1 MVDEPDTAA
10 PASDTGRPKR
20 PPPTIDLEPTSR
32 EERPSASE
40 SAAERPTASPWSAPA
55 AAMAE
60 GSSETAA
67 ESHPHMAPDA
77 EAAAAAD
84 DRVEETIAAAE
95 PPRMAPPPS
104 RPVSPWIIAPFS
116 GAAAA
121 ALVIGV
127 GWMLGWPQ
135 VAPPSAISPQATAV
149 DELTSRVAGLEQRV
163 GKPDGAVTGRLD
175 AADKAMAA
183 LRNDIAGLRAQA
195 DKTVAALNDVRAQ
208 PRDGSAPAPAPEP
221 VDLSGL
227 TARIDA
233 LERASKNQ
241 SAALAQERAR
251 ISEAAEAAKPA
262 DDAPLRRVVA
272 ATLLDVAVR
281 HGDPY
286 GAALT
291 TAKSLAPD
299 AAALKPLEAFATTGV
314 PSPAAL
320 SRELLTIVPKLS
332 PPAPEST
339 TGTSILS
346 KLSAGA
352 SSLVKVERTDG
363 AGTDR
368 GAVVARITAAALRND
383 FAEARRELKGLSPG
397 DRAPA
402 NDWLARADAR
412 DAALSAARKFA
423 DDAMTALA
431 KPAQ

>member
-1 MVDEPDTAA
+1 MVDEPDTVA

-32 EERPSASE
+32 EERPSAAE

-55 AAMAE
+55 EAVAE
-60 GSSETAA
+60 GSSGAASQSHPHAAPDAAPEAA
-67 ESHPHMAPDA
+67 ESATP
-77 EAAAAAD
+77 
-84 DRVEETIAAAE
+84 EEPVAAAE
-95 PPRMAPPPS
+95 PPRADTPPPP

-121 ALVIGV
+121 ALVIGI
-127 GWMLGWPQ
+127 GWMLGWPPVQ
-135 VAPPSAISPQATAV
+135 PPSATTPQDAAV
-149 DELTSRVAGLEQRV
+149 TELTSRVAGLEQRI
-163 GKPDGAVTGRLD
+163 GRPDTAVTGRLD
-175 AADKAMAA
+175 AADKAIAA
-183 LRNDIAGLRAQA
+183 VRNDIAGLRAQS
-195 DKTVAALNDVRAQ
+195 DKTIAALNDVKAQ
-208 PRDGSAPAPAPEP
+208 PRDGAASAPAPAP

-227 TARIDA
+227 IARIDA
-233 LERASKNQ
+233 LERTSRSQ
-241 SAALAQERAR
+241 SAALAQESQKLAD
-251 ISEAAEAAKPA
+251 AAKPA

-272 ATLLDVAVR
+272 AALLDVAVR

-286 GAALT
+286 AAALS

-299 AAALKPLEAFATTGV
+299 AAALKPLDAFAATGV

-320 SRELLTIVPKLS
+320 SRDLLTIVPKLA
-332 PPAPEST
+332 PPAPEGT
-339 TGTSILS
+339 TGSSILS

-352 SSLVKVERTDG
+352 AGLVKVERTDG

-383 FAEARRELKGLSPG
+383 FAEARRELKGLSP
-397 DRAPA
+397 DERTPA
-402 NDWLARADAR
+402 KDWLDKADAR
-412 DAALSAARKFA
+412 DAALSTARKFA